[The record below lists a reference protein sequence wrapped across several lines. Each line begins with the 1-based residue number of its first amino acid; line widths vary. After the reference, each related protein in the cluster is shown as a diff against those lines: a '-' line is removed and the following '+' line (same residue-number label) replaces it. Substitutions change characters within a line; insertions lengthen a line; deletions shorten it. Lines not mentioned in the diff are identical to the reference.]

1 MSNLINAMRQKDAF
15 TANGAL
21 TNSTSLNAVVDMFF
35 LAGASRRMS
44 EQEIINVFVKAY
56 NEDPNLAVKC
66 LFWARDVRGGAG
78 ERRFFQ
84 VIMKYVSENYPSVF
98 EFNIRLT
105 PEYGYWKDVFSV
117 LTPNKTVL
125 DWMSE
130 QLNNPNSGLLANK
143 KKLLR
148 R

>member
-66 LFWARDVRGGAG
+66 LFWALDSLIR
-78 ERRFFQ
+78 
-84 VIMKYVSENYPSVF
+84 VSYAPT
-98 EFNIRLT
+98 NI
-105 PEYGYWKDVFSV
+105 GI
-117 LTPNKTVL
+117 
-125 DWMSE
+125 
-130 QLNNPNSGLLANK
+130 PNSGDYGATLYHESLQALLA
-143 KKLLR
+143 
-148 R
+148 

>member
-1 MSNLINAMRQKDAF
+1 MSNLINAMRQKDAL

-35 LAGASRRMS
+35 LAGASRKMS
-44 EQEIINVFVKAY
+44 EQSIINMFVKAY

-84 VIMKYVSENYPSVF
+84 IIMNYISS
-98 EFNIRLT
+98 
-105 PEYGYWKDVFSV
+105 KD
-117 LTPNKTVL
+117 NK
-125 DWMSE
+125 
-130 QLNNPNSGLLANK
+130 NLLIY
-143 KKLLR
+143 
-148 R
+148 